1 MKNSMISDKAAVYA
15 ISKEDALTRL
25 SAEYDALFTQKRLS
39 EARGV
44 GVRTDGTV
52 GLTKYRKSSRYAAD
66 GGWSVVCT
74 RCGRVGE
81 RGSTQIDAKARWNA
95 HRFRYGPLKEEDK

>member
-1 MKNSMISDKAAVYA
+1 MSKTYPPDNSGVCPCTCG
-15 ISKEDALTRL
+15 ALP
-25 SAEYDALFTQKRLS
+25 Y
-39 EARGV
+39 GV

-52 GLTKYRKSSRYAAD
+52 GLTKYRKS
-66 GGWSVVCT
+66 
-74 RCGRVGE
+74 GRVGE

>member
-1 MKNSMISDKAAVYA
+1 MKKKTESLPSA
-15 ISKEDALTRL
+15 SGLLTCTCG
-25 SAEYDALFTQKRLS
+25 AMPYDAEKRPHG
-39 EARGV
+39 R
-44 GVRTDGTV
+44 V
-52 GLTKYRKSSRYAAD
+52 GLTRYRKSSRYAKD

-81 RGSTQIDAKARWNA
+81 RGSTQIEAKARWNA

>member
-1 MKNSMISDKAAVYA
+1 MKKKTES
-15 ISKEDALTRL
+15 LP
-25 SAEYDALFTQKRLS
+25 SASGLFTCTCGAMPYDAEKRQHG
-39 EARGV
+39 R
-44 GVRTDGTV
+44 V
-52 GLTKYRKSSRYAAD
+52 GLTRYRKSSRYAND

-95 HRFRYGPLKEEDK
+95 HRFRYGPLKEENK